1 MQEDGGRLADP
12 NLRVESLP
20 IMVLRLKR
28 RVALLLVLLLG
39 FAQINVAVAAC
50 SMDRG
55 MLGHEITLTADQTCD
70 GCGGVSDRDTHAPN
84 ICVAHCTADLQAAV
98 ASVSLVRAPSDAP
111 VLTVAQVAPALLG
124 RLMERV
130 RAAAPPLRVLLHS
143 FLI

>member
-1 MQEDGGRLADP
+1 MAR
-12 NLRVESLP
+12 
-20 IMVLRLKR
+20 RLKE

-55 MLGHEITLTADQTCD
+55 MLGHEITVTADQTCD

-84 ICVAHCTADLQAAV
+84 ICVAHCTSDLQAAA
-98 ASVSLVRAPSDAP
+98 ASVSLVRAPSGAP
-111 VLTVAQVAPALLG
+111 VLSAARVVPALPG
-124 RLMERV
+124 RSMERV
-130 RAAAPPLRVLLHS
+130 LPAVPPLRVLLHS